1 MIRRNEG
8 LRKYAK
14 GKGVPLWM
22 VGEKFGISDSRFS
35 VWLRHELSERES
47 ERFRSY
53 VDEIAA
59 EQEAND

>member
-14 GKGVPLWM
+14 EKGVPLWM
-22 VGEKFGISDSRFS
+22 VGEKFGISETRFS
-35 VWLRHELSERES
+35 VWLRHELSTKDA
-47 ERFRSY
+47 ERFRKF
-53 VDEIAA
+53 VDQIAK